1 MRFSQDIAAP
11 KHDISV
17 VICFH
22 NEGLMARWTIDGVQ
36 RMRANG
42 ERNGFKTELICVLDR
57 ADSKTTEVVSGHEFL
72 RPIDRVIHVDN
83 RDPASSR
90 NAGVSI
96 ARGEFIAIIDGDD
109 YCSENWLAA
118 AIKSAY
124 AEQEPAIFH
133 PDFIVSFGA
142 SYSITK
148 VIDMRQRNYDMRS
161 CLKIHPWLSTAFGRK
176 EVFLNHPFRPTDVR
190 RTGFG
195 YEDWEWNLRL
205 VAEGYLHLS
214 IPDTALFYR
223 KKEASVQI
231 LENRCGAVIRPNHF
245 FNAEFQ
251 RRLLPPWTRSVEM
264 DEATPEIRPH
274 ISVVICF
281 HNEDFIAGWTLDSVQ
296 RMRTYAEAHGLQTE
310 LVCILDRAD
319 PATTEIVFGHV
330 CLSPIDR
337 VIEVANGDLGT
348 NRNSGVAIA
357 RGEFIAILDG
367 DDYYSENWL
376 AAAAKA
382 AHAEEEKAI
391 FHPDFDVSFG
401 EIYAFTKITDMR
413 QQKCDLRNCLTN
425 HPWVS
430 TAFGRRE
437 IFLSHPYQSTYV
449 RRTGFGYE
457 DWEWN
462 LRLIAA
468 GYIHLSVQD
477 TAKFYR
483 RKRVSMLTEMDGLKA
498 VIRPNPFFD
507 AEFQRSLLP
516 ASELIK

>member
-1 MRFSQDIAAP
+1 MILSQDIAAH

-17 VICFH
+17 IICFH
-22 NEGLMARWTIDGVQ
+22 NEGFIAKWTLDGVQ
-36 RMRANG
+36 RMRAYG
-42 ERNGFKTELICVLDR
+42 ESNGFQTELICVLDR
-57 ADSKTTEVVSGHEFL
+57 ADAKTIEIVSGHQSL

-83 RDPASSR
+83 GGPASSR

-96 ARGEFIAIIDGDD
+96 ARGEFIAVIDGDD

-118 AIKSAY
+118 AAKAAC
-124 AEQEPAIFH
+124 AEQDPVIFH
-133 PDFIVSFGA
+133 PDFIVSFGEA
-142 SYSITK
+142 YSITK
-148 VIDMRQRNYDMRS
+148 ATDMRQRKYDMRS
-161 CLKIHPWLSTAFGRK
+161 CLKIHPWLSTVFGKK

-190 RTGFG
+190 STGFG
-195 YEDWEWNLRL
+195 YEDWDWNLSL

-214 IPDTALFYR
+214 ITDTALFYR
-223 KKEASVQI
+223 KKQVSVQT
-231 LENRCGAVIRPNHF
+231 LENQYKAVVRPNRF
-245 FNAEFQ
+245 FNADFQ
-251 RRLLPPWTRSVEM
+251 RRLLPTLNGSVKM
-264 DEATPEIRPH
+264 HEATDETRPY

-281 HNEDFIAGWTLDSVQ
+281 HNEDFIAGWTLDTVQ
-296 RMRTYAEAHGLQTE
+296 RMRTYAEANGFQTE
-310 LVCILDRAD
+310 LICILDRAD
-319 PATTEIVFGHV
+319 LATTIIVSGHA

-337 VIEVANGDLGT
+337 VIEVENGDLGT

-382 AHAEEEKAI
+382 AHAEEGKAI
-391 FHPDFDVSFG
+391 FHPEFDVSFG

-413 QQKCDLRNCLTN
+413 QQKYDLRSCLTT

-430 TAFGRRE
+430 TAFGRKD

-483 RKRVSMLTEMDGLKA
+483 RKRVSMLIEMDALKA
-498 VIRPNPFFD
+498 VVRPNPFFD
-507 AEFQRSLLP
+507 AEFQRRLLP
-516 ASELIK
+516 TCE